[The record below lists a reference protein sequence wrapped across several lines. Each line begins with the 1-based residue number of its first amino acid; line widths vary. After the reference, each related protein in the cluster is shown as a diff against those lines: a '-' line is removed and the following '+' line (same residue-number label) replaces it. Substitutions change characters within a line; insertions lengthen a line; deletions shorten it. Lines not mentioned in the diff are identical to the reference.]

1 MPSNRKRAR
10 NPDDEAV
17 AEDLRQRADELRS
30 VILEYDQTACIQHLQ
45 EMQETWDID
54 HPPQTFQDVVSL
66 AFRNLGADAAGTV
79 DHQDAGSYGI
89 KQIESNVRMAELE
102 AMALCARM
110 KELDCLTNTPEGAT
124 MLKIL
129 QVLYYSRKIVVG
141 LFLATVSYNSDM
153 VLDEEIENN
162 LLGSWHLRF
171 RWGNVEKLKD
181 FQKLLLYLL
190 DVCHEKRY
198 RKQGDSMYEPLVV
211 DGNKT
216 YAWKRVGTI
225 KSFIYHECQ
234 KEVEYDAF
242 LQLTSSSRTW
252 KMLEE
257 HLEACADFQLPTLV
271 KNRHYFSFRNGIYAA
286 EEDMFYPF
294 PHAYTVV
301 PDTIVAAKYFD
312 LEIDP
317 DISSKRWDA
326 INTEYLDAIFNYQG
340 FEGETMQTFLTLL
353 GRMLYQVGQKDNWQ
367 VFPYLLGLAGTGKS
381 TIVHDIVG
389 KLYSVED
396 VGVLSNNSERTF
408 GLAALHDKML
418 FVAGEVKRDLAL
430 EQSEFQSMVSGESMS
445 INEKYKTAYPLER
458 WVVPGIMAGNELP
471 SFSDNAGS
479 IARRLVVFRFDKKVT
494 RGDTKLGEKIA
505 SEMGNILIKANK
517 VYLQAAE
524 TYGERDIWE
533 ILPKHFIEARDR
545 SMATLSLVDA
555 FIRQPFVILDP
566 ELFMSVRDFMSAV
579 RAFSSE
585 TGFDGPRSSQE
596 SLITSL
602 GKFGV
607 QMQRKVMNIRGR
619 DVLDDYLFGIDLRHE
634 SLAVDAFDDRS

>member
-1 MPSNRKRAR
+1 MPPKRAR
-10 NPDDEAV
+10 DPAQDAADEEA
-17 AEDLRQRADELRS
+17 RQQADELRS
-30 VILEYDQTACIQHLQ
+30 AILEYDQTTCLEHLQ
-45 EMQETWDID
+45 ELQQKWDIER
-54 HPPQTFQDVVSL
+54 PPQTFQEVVSL
-66 AFRNLGADAAGTV
+66 ALRNLGSDAQGSV

-110 KELDCLTNTPEGAT
+110 KELDCLTNTQEGAT

-141 LFLATVSYNSDM
+141 LFLTTISYNSDM

-198 RKQGDSMYEPLVV
+198 RKQGDSIYEPLVV

-225 KSFIYHECQ
+225 KSFIYGECQ
-234 KEVEYDAF
+234 KEIEYDAF

-252 KMLEE
+252 KLIEE

-271 KNRHYFSFRNGIYAA
+271 KNRHYFSFRNGVYSTQ
-286 EEDMFYPF
+286 EDMFYPF
-294 PHAYTVV
+294 PRAYTVV
-301 PDTIVAAKYFD
+301 PDTIVSAKYFD
-312 LEIDP
+312 LEIEP
-317 DISSKRWDA
+317 DISMKQWDE
-326 INTEYLDAIFNYQG
+326 IETPNLDSILNYQG
-340 FEGETMQTFLTLL
+340 FVLENETLQIFLTLV
-353 GRMLYQVGQKDNWQ
+353 GRMLYKVGERDNWQ

-381 TIVHDIVG
+381 TIVHDIIG

-505 SEMGNILIKANK
+505 SEMGHILIKANK
-517 VYLQAAE
+517 VYLEASE
-524 TYGERDIWE
+524 TYGERNIWE
-533 ILPKHFIEARDR
+533 ILPQYFIEARDR

-555 FIRQPFVILDP
+555 FIRQPFIRLDP
-566 ELFMSVRDFMSAV
+566 DLFMTVREFMSAV

-585 TGFDGPRSSQE
+585 TGFDGPKSSQE
-596 SLITSL
+596 SMITSL

-607 QMQRKVMNIRGR
+607 QMERKVMTMNGR
-619 DVLDDYLFGIDLRHE
+619 EILDDYLFGIALHQE
-634 SLAVDAFDDRS
+634 KLAVDEFQE